1 MGKNEDTSKKT
12 TSSYVGAPYNF
23 IPFSEVKS
31 VYAAAD
37 QLPAHNSIEN
47 DLISGE
53 IEYEMTAQT
62 PIFTDDGN
70 EHFHRDANG
79 RYSIPGSSIRGLIRN
94 NVQIF
99 GCASFNDD
107 IDDYALMYR
116 DVTNTEKANGNRA
129 AKYDDIL
136 GVKDGKPMNVKAG
149 YMKKEGEKYFIYPT
163 NAKGEYYTL
172 SEKTIQ
178 EDYADSQE
186 QNKVFSYPYFKEPS
200 GWKTQ
205 SNLDYAFQ
213 VVKGEKGENHYIGI
227 NNENYKP
234 YFEAISYVVE
244 KDKVKKVGLP
254 GKYLKSG
261 YVISSGKIEEKKA
274 IYILPGINIEASEV
288 KKSRF
293 EILKD
298 SMAAF
303 RIDYQRKENMLGDA
317 KEFFDLPKNGQ
328 LKPVFYLKHEGQ
340 TYFGFTPRLRIFYKH
355 KIKEGLPNSQKG
367 KSIDYAKAI
376 FGYSSDQKGY
386 KSRVSFSDAV
396 FSGGDGYEQN
406 EVSVILSEPKP
417 TSYMDYL
424 VQNYGFAN
432 YGLEHFELRGVK
444 QYWLHEKPVSS
455 KRELETGEENKK
467 KENKD
472 VASTL
477 RPLPKGVKFTGKVRF
492 KNLTEEELGLL
503 LWAIRLEKNSW
514 MNIGKAKSFGYGCV
528 SVRITSAKRIN
539 YEKAYNI
546 QSMLNLTPFEQLDV
560 DQMIDCYKK
569 IVAEWGEAEKSHISD
584 FFRMKDSTNIPNE
597 EDIRYMSV
605 DAGEYQKRTAAYAPL
620 PSIDEVIKKRKR

>member
-37 QLPAHNSIEN
+37 QLPAHNSMEN

-94 NVQIF
+94 NVQIL

-205 SNLDYAFQ
+205 SNLD
-213 VVKGEKGENHYIGI
+213 
-227 NNENYKP
+227 
-234 YFEAISYVVE
+234 
-244 KDKVKKVGLP
+244 
-254 GKYLKSG
+254 
-261 YVISSGKIEEKKA
+261 
-274 IYILPGINIEASEV
+274 
-288 KKSRF
+288 
-293 EILKD
+293 
-298 SMAAF
+298 
-303 RIDYQRKENMLGDA
+303 
-317 KEFFDLPKNGQ
+317 
-328 LKPVFYLKHEGQ
+328 
-340 TYFGFTPRLRIFYKH
+340 
-355 KIKEGLPNSQKG
+355 
-367 KSIDYAKAI
+367 
-376 FGYSSDQKGY
+376 
-386 KSRVSFSDAV
+386 
-396 FSGGDGYEQN
+396 
-406 EVSVILSEPKP
+406 
-417 TSYMDYL
+417 
-424 VQNYGFAN
+424 
-432 YGLEHFELRGVK
+432 
-444 QYWLHEKPVSS
+444 
-455 KRELETGEENKK
+455 
-467 KENKD
+467 
-472 VASTL
+472 
-477 RPLPKGVKFTGKVRF
+477 
-492 KNLTEEELGLL
+492 
-503 LWAIRLEKNSW
+503 
-514 MNIGKAKSFGYGCV
+514 
-528 SVRITSAKRIN
+528 
-539 YEKAYNI
+539 
-546 QSMLNLTPFEQLDV
+546 
-560 DQMIDCYKK
+560 
-569 IVAEWGEAEKSHISD
+569 
-584 FFRMKDSTNIPNE
+584 
-597 EDIRYMSV
+597 
-605 DAGEYQKRTAAYAPL
+605 
-620 PSIDEVIKKRKR
+620 